1 MVNFCILPHIHAWFA
16 KKCVLPSSEPSLV
29 EPLKRSVA
37 CPPKRRGARLA
48 LWGSCV
54 LPSQPGQMGR
64 ELRSRD
70 WRHPTSFLCGFA
82 LSSHGVQIPC
92 EFLFFYF
99 TWCSH
104 SVENPHCILS
114 FSSCDF
120 YPVSLLGKTSQE
132 AKKLILVSPNRI
144 KTLSGGLFFLPRK
157 SNSHVPVRK

>member
-1 MVNFCILPHIHAWFA
+1 MLD
-16 KKCVLPSSEPSLV
+16 LQ
-29 EPLKRSVA
+29 RSV
-37 CPPKRRGARLA
+37 CSPPPNRPWWSLWNVPLRVLQRGGGARLA

-82 LSSHGVQIPC
+82 LSSHGVQTPC
-92 EFLFFYF
+92 EFVFYF

-120 YPVSLLGKTSQE
+120 YPVSLLGKTSV
-132 AKKLILVSPNRI
+132 VSPGGK
-144 KTLSGGLFFLPRK
+144 KTNSGFSKQDQNIVRWTFLSPA
-157 SNSHVPVRK
+157 